1 MTEPLLQVRDLAV
14 HFSASAGVRRGRGT
28 VKAVDGVSFDIGA
41 GSTLGLVGE
50 SGCGKSTTGFA
61 VQGLV
66 PATAGSIVL
75 DGVDM
80 VGLRPHEARRARRS
94 VQMVFQDP
102 TSSINGRMT
111 VGQVLSEPLEVH
123 GLWGDRRME
132 RVEELL
138 EAVGMPASAAERYP
152 HEFSGGQRQRIAI
165 ARALAVQPRLIVCD
179 EPTAALDVTIRAQ
192 VLNLFRSL
200 QRREDLSYLFI
211 SHDLAAVHFMA
222 DRVLVMYLGRAM
234 ELADRDAIV
243 RRSMHPYTRSLVSA
257 IPVPDPAVERRR
269 SRILLQG
276 DVPSPIDPPSGCVF
290 RTRCPLAD
298 ARCASEVPEWRD
310 VTDSEGVVHRVAC
323 HHAERVPEDPR
334 LASAGVV

>member
-1 MTEPLLQVRDLAV
+1 MTAPLLDVRDLAV
-14 HFSASAGVRRGRGT
+14 HFAAGAGVRRGRAT
-28 VKAVDGVSFDIGA
+28 VRAVDGVSFEVGA
-41 GSTLGLVGE
+41 GETLGLVGE

-66 PATAGSIVL
+66 PATSGSVLL

-80 VGLRPHEARRARRS
+80 TGLRASKARHARRA

-102 TSSINGRMT
+102 TASLNGRMT
-111 VGQVLSEPLEVH
+111 VGRILSEPLEVH
-123 GLWGDRRME
+123 GVWGGRRVE
-132 RVEELL
+132 RVAELL
-138 EAVGMPASAAERYP
+138 DAVGMPESAAERYP

-179 EPTAALDVTIRAQ
+179 EPTAALDVSIRAQ

-200 QRREDLSYLFI
+200 QRREGLAYLFI

-234 ELADRDAIV
+234 ELGDRDAIV
-243 RRSMHPYTRSLVSA
+243 RRSLHPYTRSLVSA
-257 IPVPDPAVERRR
+257 IPVPNPVIERQRE
-269 SRILLQG
+269 RILLTG

-298 ARCASEVPEWRD
+298 DRCAAEVPEWRELRD
-310 VTDSEGVVHRVAC
+310 EEGGVHRVAC
-323 HHAERVPEDPR
+323 HHAERVPDHPVLGR
-334 LASAGVV
+334 VGSV